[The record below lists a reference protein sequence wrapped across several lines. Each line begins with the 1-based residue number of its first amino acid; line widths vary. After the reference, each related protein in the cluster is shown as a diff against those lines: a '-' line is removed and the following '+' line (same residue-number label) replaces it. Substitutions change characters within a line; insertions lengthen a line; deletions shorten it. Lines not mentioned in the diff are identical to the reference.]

1 MEHVSRKEFRA
12 EMKHY
17 LDNVAFNEKT
27 YRINSQ
33 KCISDS
39 DSVPI
44 LASQGNLRELVN
56 LMSVFKKA
64 SFDLSQFSDFIVKQK
79 NTSITVHLLV
89 QAGIIMVTQ
98 LKTSAMNFDVANC
111 FDVIGDTFLN
121 AAKQKDMDSSLY
133 TQINPLFN
141 NPELKIYNDVSE
153 RVPLIDTEV
162 HKFVEM
168 YVLTLA
174 GVSAI
179 YKPCANP
186 KLSQYDLDAI
196 SVLGFYYRT
205 LFFVMKNN
213 LTLFNDDDNPLDCAS
228 SELKAFMK

>member
-1 MEHVSRKEFRA
+1 MENVSRKEFRA
-12 EMKHY
+12 EMKRY
-17 LDNVAFNEKT
+17 LDNVAFNDKT
-27 YRINSQ
+27 YRISSQ
-33 KCISDS
+33 ECISDS

-44 LASQGNLRELVN
+44 LTSHGNLRELVN

-89 QAGIIMVTQ
+89 QAGIIMVNQ

-111 FDVIGDTFLN
+111 FNVIGDTFLN
-121 AAKQKDMDSSLY
+121 AVKQKDMDSSLY

-153 RVPLIDTEV
+153 RVSLTDTEV

-168 YVLTLA
+168 YVLALM
-174 GVSAI
+174 GVNDK
-179 YKPCANP
+179 YKPCVNP
-186 KLSQYDLDAI
+186 KLSQYELDAI
-196 SVLGFYYRT
+196 SALGFYYRM

-213 LTLFNDDDNPLDCAS
+213 LTLFNDNDNPLERAS